1 MQKPLKLLVSSLEP
15 SANLHL
21 EPILGKL
28 ENYEL
33 FGIFD
38 EKFGKPYLPSSA
50 FSIMGFL
57 DVIPKIKK
65 AKKAIKELTKES
77 FKVDKVLLIDSPA
90 FNLPLAKA
98 IKEKNPKVEIIYYI
112 LPQVWA
118 WKAKRVKKVEKYC
131 DVLASVLP
139 FESKFYNRS
148 TFVGHPL
155 IDEIKEYKK
164 EYKETGIISY
174 LPGSRKSEI
183 KKLMPI
189 FKELVKKV
197 GKRALLVIPP
207 FFSDEQIKDIYGDIK
222 EFEIIRDAKS
232 AFLQSEFAFV
242 CSGTATLEAALIGT
256 PFILAYIAKRF
267 DYVLAKS
274 FVNLKHV
281 GLANILFDFSGKKPL
296 HVELLQN
303 DVTSQN
309 LYSEYKKIDKN
320 EFFKESL
327 LVREILQKGSLESM
341 LDIIT
346 KKDKDMERR

>member
-21 EPILGKL
+21 KPILQKL

-50 FSIMGFL
+50 FSIMGFI

-65 AKKAIKELTKES
+65 AKRAIKELVKES
-77 FKVDKVLLIDSPA
+77 FLVDKVLLIDSPA
-90 FNLPLAKA
+90 FNLPLARA

-118 WKAKRVKKVEKYC
+118 WKAKRVQKVEKYC

-139 FESKFYNRS
+139 FESRFYNRS

-164 EYKETGIISY
+164 KYKATGIVSY

-183 KKLMPI
+183 RKLMPI
-189 FKELVKKV
+189 FKELVKKIE
-197 GKRALLVIPP
+197 KKALLVVPS
-207 FFSDEQIKDIYGDIK
+207 FFNDEQIKDIYGDIK
-222 EFEIIRDAKS
+222 EFEIVRDARS
-232 AFLQSEFAFV
+232 AFLKSEFAFV

-256 PFILAYIAKRF
+256 PFILAYKAKKLDYMIAKRF
-267 DYVLAKS
+267 VK
-274 FVNLKHV
+274 LKHV
-281 GLANILFDFSGKKPL
+281 GLANILFDFASLPPL
-296 HVELLQN
+296 HVELLQDEVN
-303 DVTSQN
+303 SEN
-309 LYSEYKKIDKN
+309 LYSEYKQIDKKC
-320 EFFKESL
+320 FFENSL
-327 LVREILQKGSLESM
+327 HVREILQKGSLNDM

-346 KKDKDMERR
+346 KK

>member
-1 MQKPLKLLVSSLEP
+1 LQKPLKLLVSSLEP

-21 EPILGKL
+21 KPILEKL

-50 FSIMGFL
+50 FSIMGFI

-65 AKKAIKELTKES
+65 AKRAIKELVKES
-77 FKVDKVLLIDSPA
+77 FAVDKVLLIDSPA

-118 WKAKRVKKVEKYC
+118 WKAKRVEKVERYC

-139 FESKFYNRS
+139 FESQFYNRS

-164 EYKETGIISY
+164 EYEATGVVSY
-174 LPGSRKSEI
+174 LPGSRKNEI
-183 KKLMPI
+183 RKLMPI

-197 GKRALLVIPP
+197 EKKALLVIPP
-207 FFSDEQIKDIYGDIK
+207 FFNDQQIKDIYGDIK
-222 EFEIIRDAKS
+222 DFKITRDARS

-256 PFILAYIAKRF
+256 PFILAYKAKRL
-267 DYVLAKS
+267 DYVLAKR
-274 FVNLKHV
+274 FVKLQHV
-281 GLANILFDFSGKKPL
+281 GLANILFDFSGKAPL
-296 HVELLQN
+296 HVELLQD
-303 DVTSQN
+303 DVTSEN
-309 LYSEYKKIDKN
+309 LYSEYKKIDKD

-327 LVREILQKGSLESM
+327 QVRKILKKGSLNDM

-346 KKDKDMERR
+346 KK

>member
-1 MQKPLKLLVSSLEP
+1 MKKELKLLVSSLEP

-21 EPILGKL
+21 EPILQKL
-28 ENYEL
+28 GDYKL

-65 AKKAIKELTKES
+65 AKKAIKELVKLS
-77 FKVDKVLLIDSPA
+77 FQVDTVLLIDSPA

-98 IKEKNPKVEIIYYI
+98 IKEKNPKVRIVYFI

-118 WKAKRVKKVEKYC
+118 WKAKRVAKVEKYC

-139 FESKFYNRS
+139 FESRFYNRS
-148 TFVGHPL
+148 TYVGHPL
-155 IDEIKEYKK
+155 LDEIKELKDEHK
-164 EYKETGIISY
+164 DTGIVSY
-174 LPGSRKSEI
+174 LPGSRKGEI

-189 FKELVKKV
+189 FRDLAEKID
-197 GKRALLVIPP
+197 KRAFLVIPP
-207 FFSDEQIKDIYGDIK
+207 FFSSEQIDEIYGDTSG
-222 EFEIIRDAKS
+222 FEIIKDAKK

-256 PFILAYIAKRF
+256 PFVLAYKAKKLDYMIAKRF
-267 DYVLAKS
+267 VK
-274 FVNLKHV
+274 LKYA
-281 GLANILFDFSGKKPL
+281 GLANILLDFSGLKPL
-296 HVELLQN
+296 HVELIQD
-303 DVTSQN
+303 DVTVKN
-309 LYSEYKKIDKN
+309 LYDEYVNMDKN
-320 EFFKESL
+320 TFFKESL
-327 LVREILQKGSLESM
+327 HIREILKNGSLNNM

-346 KKDKDMERR
+346 